1 MDLNDKYLANV
12 TINKIANSIEDGV
25 FYIDVYCTP
34 KSVRKYF
41 VSNVTILPT
50 SSIIEG
56 QQLSNT

>member
-1 MDLNDKYLANV
+1 MDLNDTVLANIM
-12 TINKIANSIEDGV
+12 INKISTSIEDGV

-34 KSVRKYF
+34 KSVRKFF

-56 QQLSNT
+56 EQLLNT